1 MLAKRL
7 VDNKEALK
15 TRLDPVQRDEIEHDM
30 TMANSSTHP
39 ADQDEMVALE
49 QEVVTNNACC

>member
-1 MLAKRL
+1 LLAERL
-7 VDNKEALK
+7 VDNKEALR
-15 TRLDPVQRDEIEHDM
+15 TRLDPVQRDETEHDV

-49 QEVVTNNACC
+49 QQVMTNNACC